1 MTPKR
6 NIHGFKRMSF
16 VVVTLYH
23 FFDFP
28 DYVATKP
35 ALQAELARLEIKGT
49 LQIATEGIN
58 GTLAGTRESTE
69 SFLTYLETMIVK
81 APFESKESLC
91 DRMPFART
99 KVRLKKEI
107 ISLGE
112 PVHPKSL
119 TGQYVDAGDWNELIA
134 DPDTTVIDARN
145 HYEVHL
151 GTFPGAIDPG
161 TRTFKQLPPFIKH
174 HLDPAQHKRVATFC
188 TGGIRCEKFSS
199 WLLEQGFEEVYQLKG
214 GILKYLE
221 DVPED
226 QSMWQGECYVFD
238 ERVAVTHGLAP
249 SQSSTM
255 CPGCGHA
262 LTVED
267 RAHAYFN
274 KNLTCPF
281 CPTG

>member
-1 MTPKR
+1 MAY
-6 NIHGFKRMSF
+6 
-16 VVVTLYH
+16 VVATLYH

-28 DYVATKP
+28 DYVETKP
-35 ALQAELARLEIKGT
+35 SLYNELMRLGIKGT
-49 LQIATEGIN
+49 LQVASEGIN
-58 GTLAGTRESTE
+58 GTLSGTRESIDT
-69 SFLTYLETMIVK
+69 FLGYLKTNVTN
-81 APFESKESLC
+81 AHFEHKESYC

-112 PVHPKSL
+112 TVHPQRL
-119 TGQYVDAGDWNELIA
+119 TGQYVEAKQWNDLIQQ
-134 DPDTTVIDARN
+134 PDTVLVDTRN

-161 TRTFKQLPPFIKH
+161 TRTFKQLPPFIKEN
-174 HLDPAQHKRVATFC
+174 LDPARHKRIATFC

-221 DVPED
+221 EVPED
-226 QSMWQGECYVFD
+226 QSTWQGECYVFD
-238 ERVAVTHGLAP
+238 ERVAVTHGLTP
-249 SQSSTM
+249 SQSTTQ
-255 CPGCGHA
+255 CPACGHS

-281 CPTG
+281 CPSGDQT